1 MRFARRL
8 LIFEASA
15 NILLKYNR
23 MSEEDKNFYNQTLS
37 DYSNII
43 RNGGN
48 SLDQISKCIERLEKF
63 EDYEK
68 CRDLFE
74 ILKAYETKNDKNTE

>member
-1 MRFARRL
+1 
-8 LIFEASA
+8 
-15 NILLKYNR
+15 